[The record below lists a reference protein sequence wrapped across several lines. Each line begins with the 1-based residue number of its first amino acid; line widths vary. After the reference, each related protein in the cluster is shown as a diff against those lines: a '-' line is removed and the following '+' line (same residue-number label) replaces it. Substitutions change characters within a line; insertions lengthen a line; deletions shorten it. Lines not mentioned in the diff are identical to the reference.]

1 MKTREDKRAALIE
14 SAIKLIGEHGLD
26 KATIPAVCKNAN
38 LNEVYVHR
46 LFGGRTDLYN
56 AVFDVLDREFSDFLV
71 KASSRD
77 FPDDEDLRKKVFREI
92 FDELWDF
99 SIENSTRS
107 MAFIR
112 LFYSRYFNKE
122 HLQNRRKLYAP
133 VNRRIEEYVG
143 GNIDGAETLNRFL
156 DFHFCSI
163 LRALRDESEDKDYL
177 ANQTFDLI
185 VMYARY
191 VKNF

>member
-1 MKTREDKRAALIE
+1 MKTREDKRTALIE
-14 SAIKLIGEHGLD
+14 SAIKLIGEQGLD
-26 KATIPAVCKNAN
+26 KATIPAVCKTAK

-56 AVFDVLDREFSDFLV
+56 AVFDVLDREFSDFLLN
-71 KASSRD
+71 ASSRD
-77 FPDDEDLRKKVFREI
+77 FPDDEDWQKKIFREM
-92 FDELWDF
+92 FDDIWKF

-112 LFYSRYFNKE
+112 LFYSRYFNNE

-133 VNRRIEEYVG
+133 IHRIIEEYVG
-143 GNIDGAETLNRFL
+143 GNIDGVETLNRFL

-163 LRALRDESEDKDYL
+163 LRALRDESEDKAYL

-191 VKNF
+191 VRNH